1 MAIPLPECHLPTLM
15 PSKNSS
21 QPVMAVNTKP
31 DLTAAKSTAPPLA
44 VDLDGTLVKTDLL
57 IESLLAL
64 LKQNPLYAF
73 AALLWLWHGK
83 AYLKH
88 QIAQRTK
95 LDVTVLPYHAD
106 LLTYLKAQHAQG
118 RQIILA
124 TATNERIAR
133 QIAEHLQCFSAVFAS
148 DTTTNLKSQRK
159 RTRLVSE
166 FGERG
171 FDYVGTDRFD
181 LPIWHSALKAILV
194 NPRRGIQTAA
204 GEITQ
209 VERIFEDGTRRL
221 SAYIRLLR
229 PHQWLKNLL
238 IFVPLL
244 TSHRFYEVSLL
255 GQGIL
260 AFLAF
265 GLCASSVYVLNDLL
279 DLSADRHHPR
289 KRQRP
294 FAVGA
299 IPVGDGL
306 LLIPLLLGVAF
317 GLAAL
322 LPPAFAGVLALY
334 YVLTLGYSFYFKQV
348 VILDVLVLAG
358 LYTVRIIAGS
368 AAVAIWP
375 SFWLL
380 AFSQF
385 LFLSLAMV
393 KRYTELKGVMN
404 DNQRFIKGRD
414 YRVDDLALLA
424 SLGGA
429 SGYLA
434 VLVLALYI
442 NSNQVRTLYNYP
454 EVIWLLCPLL
464 LYWIS
469 RIWLLTHRGMM
480 HDDPVVFALED
491 RLSRFLFL
499 AMLAILILAA

>member
-1 MAIPLPECHLPTLM
+1 M
-15 PSKNSS
+15 
-21 QPVMAVNTKP
+21 VVNTKP
-31 DLTAAKSTAPPLA
+31 VIAATTSKANEPPLT

-73 AALLWLWHGK
+73 AVLLWLWHGK

-88 QIAQRTK
+88 QIAQRTR
-95 LDVTVLPYHAD
+95 LDVILLPYHAE
-106 LLTYLKAQHAQG
+106 LLTYLKTQHAQG

-124 TATNERIAR
+124 TAANERIAR
-133 QIAEHLQCFSAVFAS
+133 QITDHLQCFSGVFAS
-148 DTTTNLKSQRK
+148 NATTNLKGQRK
-159 RTRLVSE
+159 RTRLVAE

-181 LPIWHSALKAILV
+181 LPIWHSARKAILV
-194 NPRRGIQTAA
+194 NPRRGIQTTA
-204 GEITQ
+204 GGITQ
-209 VERIFEDGTRRL
+209 IERIFEDGTRRF
-221 SAYIRLLR
+221 SAYIRALR

-244 TSHRFYEVSLL
+244 TAHRFHEVNLL
-255 GQGIL
+255 GQSLL
-260 AFLAF
+260 AFLVF
-265 GLCASSVYVLNDLL
+265 GLCASSIYVLNDLL
-279 DLSADRHHPR
+279 DLSADRHHSR

-294 FAVGA
+294 FAAGE
-299 IPVGDGL
+299 IPVDDGL
-306 LLIPLLLGVAF
+306 LLIPLLLGFAF
-317 GLAAL
+317 GLAMF

-334 YVLTLGYSFYFKQV
+334 FILTLGYSFYFKQI

-393 KRYTELKGVMN
+393 KRYTELKGVVSGT
-404 DNQRFIKGRD
+404 QRFIKGRD
-414 YRVDDLALLA
+414 YRVDDLELLT

-442 NSNQVRTLYNYP
+442 NSNQVKTLYSHP

-469 RIWLLTHRGMM
+469 RVWLLTHRGMM
-480 HDDPVVFALED
+480 HDDPIVFALED
-491 RLSRFLFL
+491 WASRFLFL
-499 AMLAILILAA
+499 AMAAILILAA